1 MTFVD
6 DLMDDQD
13 QEERSP
19 YPEFLGTP
27 LTPPIQGVLYALI
40 GLAGAGA
47 LGWYQIKPKWDA
59 LQALKTQV
67 DEKQL
72 QRQQLAQSQQKID
85 ELKAELQTVQANQQ
99 QVLSLFSGEASF
111 DTFLYTLNQ
120 RFKNRGTLLRYEPPT
135 EVPAVIED
143 GTWGG
148 AVNGLLKRQTMK
160 LQMEASFEQTMAILR
175 DIERL
180 QTLAA
185 LKNIKSEIT
194 TPQERL
200 LNLQGNVTTE
210 GEPLLTTSFDL
221 ELLFPVSEE
230 ELIANTAPTAPAD
243 PSATPGAPG
252 TTPPAQ

>member
-1 MTFVD
+1 MTFAD
-6 DLMDDQD
+6 DLMEEQE
-13 QEERSP
+13 QEEQSP
-19 YPEFLGTP
+19 YPTFLGTP
-27 LTPPIQGVLYALI
+27 LTPTIQGVLYALI
-40 GLAGAGA
+40 GLTAAGA
-47 LGWYQIKPKWDA
+47 LGWTQIKPKWDA
-59 LQALKTQV
+59 LQTLKAQV
-67 DEKQL
+67 DEKEV

-85 ELKAELQTVQANQQ
+85 ELKTELQTVQANQQ

-135 EVPAVIED
+135 EVPTVVND
-143 GTWGG
+143 GSWGG
-148 AVNGLLKRQTMK
+148 AVNELLKSQTMK
-160 LQMEASFEQTMAILR
+160 LQMEASFEQTMTILR

-230 ELIANTAPTAPAD
+230 EVIANTAPAD
-243 PSATPGAPG
+243 PNADPNAA
-252 TTPPAQ
+252 PPAQ